1 MSPLPRYWHQKI
13 VLNIA
18 SAIREHLRNH
28 RVGEV
33 IISPSDVELTFE
45 DVYQPVVYFIAQER
59 LAILTEQGPSGAPD
73 LVVEVLS
80 PGTAKLDLGPK
91 REVYGAAGVKEMW
104 VMDARQRKIDIYML
118 QEVGLRL
125 VHTVLAD
132 DTIEPPLIPG
142 LTFDVSEI
150 FES

>member
-45 DVYQPVVYFIAQER
+45 DVLSACRLLHRARAPCHPHGTRTER
-59 LAILTEQGPSGAPD
+59 RALFGGRGAFTRD
-73 LVVEVLS
+73 GE
-80 PGTAKLDLGPK
+80 
-91 REVYGAAGVKEMW
+91 AGSWPE
-104 VMDARQRKIDIYML
+104 A
-118 QEVGLRL
+118 
-125 VHTVLAD
+125 
-132 DTIEPPLIPG
+132 
-142 LTFDVSEI
+142 
-150 FES
+150 